1 MKMRKLVAIAM
12 TLALGISLLAGCSN
26 GSGSGANSSAGVG
39 SSSPSGSNSGEP
51 VAASEL
57 LAGKKVIYA
66 CNNVNDD
73 WGIITTEYLKT
84 LVEGAGGE
92 CTIYNAQGDAATQAQ
107 MVDDAII
114 AKPDMLV
121 VKPVDQA
128 ALVPA
133 LQRANQA
140 NIPIITIDMGIV
152 EDADVDI
159 LCAVQTRQE
168 SLGSINA
175 QFVVDKAKETGVKAK
190 IVTVLGDMSSD
201 VAVKRQTGFN
211 EVIEANPDYAEVLA
225 ETEAKWDA
233 SQAYT
238 AVKDMMTAHP
248 DANTVFCSA
257 DGMGIGAVQALTD
270 MGYTAKVGEEGH
282 ITFVCIDCD
291 PNGCKNVAAGIIDQE
306 AEHNAA
312 LHSDIAFK
320 VIVDYLHGYE
330 VPEAVL
336 FETTARNADNISEAW
351 GNMDVKNVA
360 NWGWTDQDIYVLQT
374 PYTE

>member
-26 GSGSGANSSAGVG
+26 GSGSGANSSAGGG

-336 FETTARNADNISEAW
+336 FETTTRNADNISEAW

>member
-1 MKMRKLVAIAM
+1 M
-12 TLALGISLLAGCSN
+12 TTSD
-26 GSGSGANSSAGVG
+26 
-39 SSSPSGSNSGEP
+39 
-51 VAASEL
+51 
-57 LAGKKVIYA
+57 Y
-66 CNNVNDD
+66 ND
-73 WGIITTEYLKT
+73 
-84 LVEGAGGE
+84 
-92 CTIYNAQGDAATQAQ
+92 
-107 MVDDAII
+107 
-114 AKPDMLV
+114 
-121 VKPVDQA
+121 
-128 ALVPA
+128 
-133 LQRANQA
+133 
-140 NIPIITIDMGIV
+140 
-152 EDADVDI
+152 
-159 LCAVQTRQE
+159 
-168 SLGSINA
+168 
-175 QFVVDKAKETGVKAK
+175 
-190 IVTVLGDMSSD
+190 
-201 VAVKRQTGFN
+201 
-211 EVIEANPDYAEVLA
+211 
-225 ETEAKWDA
+225 
-233 SQAYT
+233 T

>member
-26 GSGSGANSSAGVG
+26 GSGSGANSSAGGG

-73 WGIITTEYLKT
+73 WGIITTEYLKN

-201 VAVKRQTGFN
+201 IAVKRQTGFN

>member
-26 GSGSGANSSAGVG
+26 GSGSGANSSAGGG

-114 AKPDMLV
+114 AKPEMLV

-257 DGMGIGAVQALTD
+257 DGIGIGAVQALTD